1 MSDPEGDPASAGST
15 KRPAAAAQEQASS
28 AAAQQNSGASRSEGG
43 VAAGQ
48 VDAAESDTAKA
59 ARGAHE
65 AGTDSAA
72 ERDRSAAELRAAAH
86 DAAEP
91 EADRAQA
98 LSDLRA
104 AADDADAA
112 EAAAAQAE
120 ADARA
125 AETDAASAGRRP
137 IGAVVLLAV
146 AAAALWG
153 SSRMTWASLEIT
165 SDYGLPRTKDLDGG
179 VWFGALTPLALVFL
193 ATIAAVFATHGWA
206 RRGIGVVVAVLAA
219 VAAVPGY
226 AVLVGRGNTAERAA
240 RLAELHGG
248 DHAGAVTTSTLPAVL
263 SLAGAV
269 AAFLAGL
276 LLVRTSSTAAKMSGK
291 YDNPAKRKLSAAEQV
306 AEHHVR
312 SQQAEYGSPQG
323 GEQQLSGR
331 VLWDALDEGV
341 DPTDIETNTPAAHDD
356 PGSGDAGHHAR

>member
-1 MSDPEGDPASAGST
+1 
-15 KRPAAAAQEQASS
+15 
-28 AAAQQNSGASRSEGG
+28 
-43 VAAGQ
+43 
-48 VDAAESDTAKA
+48 
-59 ARGAHE
+59 
-65 AGTDSAA
+65 
-72 ERDRSAAELRAAAH
+72 
-86 DAAEP
+86 
-91 EADRAQA
+91 AQA
-98 LSDLRA
+98 A
-104 AADDADAA
+104 
-112 EAAAAQAE
+112 

-125 AETDAASAGRRP
+125 AEADAAKAGRRP
-137 IGAVVLLAV
+137 IVPVVLLAL
-146 AAAALWG
+146 AAVLLWG

-226 AVLVGRGNTAERAA
+226 ALLVGRGETADRAA

-276 LLVRTSSTAAKMSGK
+276 LLVRTSAGAPKMSGK

-312 SQQAEYGSPQG
+312 SQQAESGSPQG

>member
-1 MSDPEGDPASAGST
+1 MSDPEGDPGAGGRTS
-15 KRPAAAAQEQASS
+15 RSDPADVNSSS
-28 AAAQQNSGASRSEGG
+28 AAAQQNSEAGASERGG
-43 VAAGQ
+43 AG
-48 VDAAESDTAKA
+48 
-59 ARGAHE
+59 
-65 AGTDSAA
+65 
-72 ERDRSAAELRAAAH
+72 
-86 DAAEP
+86 AAEP
-91 EADRAQA
+91 DGTGADAERRRALA
-98 LSDLRA
+98 DLRA
-104 AADDADAA
+104 AAEDADAA

-120 ADARA
+120 ADARV
-125 AETDAASAGRRP
+125 AEADAAAKSGRRP

-146 AAAALWG
+146 AAVLLWG

-206 RRGIGVVVAVLAA
+206 RRLIGLVVAVLAA

-226 AVLVGRGNTAERAA
+226 ALLVGRGETAERAA

-269 AAFLAGL
+269 AAFGAGL

-312 SQQAEYGSPQG
+312 SQQTESGSPQG